1 MISPMPRD
9 TDELRRRSID
19 PARIAG
25 VSPVVFDDADRR
37 GVRALQVRNATG
49 LGLTLIPDRGLDASE
64 LLFGG
69 VPLTWYGPGNAA
81 PSSSLDPSVDAFAR
95 TFFGGLVTTCGMDA
109 FGPPGHD
116 RWGAWPQHGH
126 FNHLAARDVR
136 YGTIGEG
143 PAATIEVTG
152 TVLQF
157 AMFGAALRIE
167 RTWTIG
173 MHENTVALHDRVCN
187 DGGSA
192 QPHMVLYHCNVGWPM
207 LDEQTHWRVDAS
219 HSSPR
224 DEVAARAFDQRFLGG
239 PPQPAFAEEVYV
251 HTPLAGDD
259 GWARATAINGRLQ
272 GGLALTLA
280 YQPAQLPA
288 LFSWRMLGYG
298 TYVMAVE
305 PANCANV
312 RGRAAAADDR
322 TLPML
327 EAGEARD
334 YALRFSVDATGPG
347 NAIHGA

>member
-1 MISPMPRD
+1 MIPQD
-9 TDELRRRSID
+9 NDGLRRRSID

-25 VSPVVFDDADRR
+25 VSPIVFDDPQRR

-49 LGLTLIPDRGLDASE
+49 LGLTLVPDRGLGASE
-64 LLFGG
+64 LLYGG
-69 VPLTWYGPGNAA
+69 VPLTWYGPGSAT
-81 PSSSLDPSVDAFAR
+81 PSSNLDPSADAFNR

-109 FGPPGHD
+109 FGEPGHD
-116 RWGAWPQHGH
+116 RWGTWPQHGH
-126 FNHLAARDVR
+126 FNHLAARDVT
-136 YGTIGEG
+136 YGASGEG
-143 PAATIEVTG
+143 ASATIEVRG

-173 MHENTVALHDRVCN
+173 MYENTIALHDRVSN

-207 LDEQTHWRVDAS
+207 LDEQMHWRIDAS
-219 HSSPR
+219 HSTPR
-224 DEVAARAFDQRFLGG
+224 DEVAANAFEKRFLGG
-239 PPQPAFAEEVYV
+239 APQRAFAEEVFT

-259 GWARATAINGRLQ
+259 GWAGATAINDRLQ
-272 GGLALTLA
+272 GGLALSIA
-280 YQPAQLPA
+280 YLPAQL

-298 TYVMAVE
+298 TYVMAAE

-312 RGRAAAADDR
+312 RGRTAAAADH

-327 EAGEARD
+327 EPGESRD
-334 YALRFSVDATGPG
+334 YNLRFAVSADRPLGRC
-347 NAIHGA
+347 